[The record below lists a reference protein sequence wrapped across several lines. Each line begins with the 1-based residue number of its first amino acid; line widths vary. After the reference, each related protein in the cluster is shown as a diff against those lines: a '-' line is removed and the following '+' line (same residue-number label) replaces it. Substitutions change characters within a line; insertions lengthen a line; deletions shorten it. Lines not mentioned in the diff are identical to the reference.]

1 MTDRQESP
9 PQSQAIEPSQGLKI
23 ALTVSSIL
31 LAVLVFIIYLPT
43 LSAPAL
49 YDETYLLA
57 WWKNI
62 LQAGLFSHEG
72 LTFLS
77 FAGCDLR
84 DATGPYG
91 NLATLMFAA
100 LSGGKI
106 ALLHFTAAA
115 LHLGNCLLLF
125 CTAIKIQSLAR
136 ASSSKSTDS
145 SLANFAAAAI
155 AALVFGL
162 SPLAPE
168 AVSWLGGFPIL
179 IGTNLSLLAFLLLCF
194 SAHTTEKQT
203 ERRNLI
209 MSSTAGS
216 LALLAALCS
225 AHLAVVVFFPAVC
238 VYLATRRIVEQQS
251 IIRKIIL
258 VYLLGATIGAVYSSF
273 IYLGRSPDAATSL
286 PPKIAA
292 LKEPKVEVQSESQT
306 ESQAGPESNVLNKFI
321 GNISALVIPIN
332 KSINKNY
339 NKSFK
344 LSYLLLP
351 APLILTLVALMMSAQ
366 LRNRIGI
373 ALAFTLLYLLLNRE
387 GIDRETLTGARW
399 LYPILPTFS
408 FLLASTLA
416 SPMFIQWSKSE
427 DNLIGRIVKSL
438 VCAVLLVCTIAFLA
452 PLTYTQIS
460 SFKSQG
466 KLWNKLS
473 QSIAMLG
480 GKEKSAYLIVRNL
493 PQSLSIAPI
502 ISPFEPILIDTA
514 EKLPRSQNISAGALK
529 DCLRNSNRENK
540 IGNIVF
546 HFEKHLA
553 DLVKTDFEVTNQNFA
568 GPLTAQQIAKRVTP
582 ALEYYR
588 GTVKLDGTG
597 ENLLLES
604 GNTNGAAVRIDCEG
618 LSPVKGDYLY
628 VEAKIDGPPLK
639 PHTPVEIHWLTNWNT
654 EWEPRDRK
662 TQVDAFANDNLYHR
676 YFFPLRS
683 TGWTTNGF
691 PSHIMLGFPASAN
704 VAIKAIGIA
713 GGATDNT
720 AQSASVAPTESNQE
734 APLATRELIVAPP
747 APLLTAQASLAQS
760 QGKRR
765 FAAFSFNYPDLQEL
779 GLTAVY
785 GRDNSLLL
793 NYDAS
798 EVESAT
804 AVKFEIGLPDSKF
817 KADNAEYPDSSST
830 TIDQR
835 DIKGTFTLKATD
847 QPIAAR
853 TAATG
858 SVFPIRVYALDQSGK
873 IIGRS
878 SDSVHCLIDWNL
890 SAK

>member
-1 MTDRQESP
+1 MTDRPESP

-23 ALTVSSIL
+23 ALAVSSIL
-31 LAVLVFIIYLPT
+31 LAVLVFILYLPT

-49 YDETYLLA
+49 YDEHYLLA
-57 WWKNI
+57 WWKNL
-62 LQAGLFSHEG
+62 LQSGLFSHES

-77 FAGCDLR
+77 FAGCDIR

-91 NLATLMFAA
+91 NLATLIFAA

-106 ALLHFTAAA
+106 ALLHFTATA

-125 CTAIKIQSLAR
+125 GTALKIQSLAR
-136 ASSSKSTDS
+136 ANSSPSTDS
-145 SLANFAAAAI
+145 NLANFAAAAT

-168 AVSWLGGFPIL
+168 AVSWLGGFPIIL
-179 IGTNLSLLAFLLLCF
+179 GTNLSLLAFLLLSF
-194 SAHTTEKQT
+194 TASNTEKQS
-203 ERRNLI
+203 EKRNLI
-209 MSSTAGS
+209 MSSMAGC
-216 LALLAALCS
+216 LALLSTLCS

-238 VYLATRRIVEQQS
+238 VYLATRKIVDKQS

-258 VYLLGATIGAVYSSF
+258 IYLLCTTVGAVYSSF
-273 IYLGRSPDAATSL
+273 IYLGRSPENASNL
-286 PPKIAA
+286 PPKISA
-292 LKEPKVEVQSESQT
+292 LQEPKVEAQA
-306 ESQAGPESNVLNKFI
+306 ESQAESETSLLSKPL
-321 GNISALVIPIN
+321 GNLSALVIPIN

-351 APLILTLVALMMSAQ
+351 APLIFTLVALMLSAQ

-373 ALAFTLLYLLLNRE
+373 ALTFILLYLLLNRE

-408 FLLASTLA
+408 FLIASTLA
-416 SPMFIQWSKSE
+416 SPLFIQWSKFE
-427 DNLIGRIVKSL
+427 NNLVIRVVKSL
-438 VCAVLLVCTIAFLA
+438 VCMVLVVCTTLFFIPLA
-452 PLTYTQIS
+452 HTQIS
-460 SFKSQG
+460 SYKSQG

-480 GKEKSAYLIVRNL
+480 GKEKSAYLVVRNL
-493 PQSLSIAPI
+493 PQSLSVAPI

-514 EKLPRSQNISAGALK
+514 EKLPRSQNISAGTLK
-529 DCLRNSNRENK
+529 DCLRNSNREAN

-546 HFEKHLA
+546 HFEKHLV
-553 DLVKTDFEVTNQNFA
+553 DLIKTDFEVTNQNFA
-568 GPLTAQQIAKRVTP
+568 GPLSAQQIAKRVTP
-582 ALEYYR
+582 PIEFYR
-588 GTVKLDGTG
+588 GTVKLDSTG

-628 VEAKIDGPPLK
+628 VEAKIDGPPLQ

-691 PSHIMLGFPASAN
+691 PSHIMLGFPAGAN

-713 GGATDNT
+713 GGETSNAAKSATVT
-720 AQSASVAPTESNQE
+720 PTESTA
-734 APLATRELIVAPP
+734 APR
-747 APLLTAQASLAQS
+747 APLLTAQASQPQS

-785 GRDNSLLL
+785 GRDNALLL
-793 NYDAS
+793 SYDAS
-798 EVESAT
+798 KVESAT

-817 KADNAEYPDSSST
+817 KADNAEYPDTSST
-830 TIDQR
+830 TIDQQ
-835 DIKGTFTLKATD
+835 DKKGTFSLKATD
-847 QPIAAR
+847 QPIASR

-858 SVFPIRVYALDQSGK
+858 SVFPIRVFAIDQSGK

>member
-1 MTDRQESP
+1 MPDIQESP
-9 PQSQAIEPSQGLKI
+9 HLSQAIEPTPGLRI
-23 ALTVSSIL
+23 GLTVVSIL
-31 LAVLVFIIYLPT
+31 LAVLVFILYLPT

-49 YDETYLLA
+49 YDENYLLA
-57 WWKNI
+57 WWKNL
-62 LQAGLFSHEG
+62 LQAGLFSHES
-72 LTFLS
+72 LTFLG

-91 NLATLMFAA
+91 NLATLIFAA

-106 ALLHFTAAA
+106 ALMHFAATS

-125 CTAIKIQSLAR
+125 GTILKVQSLAR
-136 ASSSKSTDS
+136 ANSSQSTDS
-145 SLANFAAAAI
+145 NLASFSAAVI
-155 AALVFGL
+155 TALVFAL

-179 IGTNLSLLAFLLLCF
+179 LGTNLSLLAFLLLCF
-194 SAHTTEKQT
+194 SASNTEKQT
-203 ERRNLI
+203 EKRNLI
-209 MSSTAGS
+209 ISSIAGC
-216 LALLAALCS
+216 LALLASLCS
-225 AHLAVVVFFPAVC
+225 AHLAAVVFFPAVC
-238 VYLATRRIVEQQS
+238 VYLATRKIVDRQT
-251 IIRKIIL
+251 IVRKIIV
-258 VYLLGATIGAVYSSF
+258 VYLLGATIGALYSSF
-273 IYLGRSPDAATSL
+273 IYLGRSPENASNI

-292 LKEPKVEVQSESQT
+292 LKEPKVEAQSEPQE
-306 ESQAGPESNVLNKFI
+306 ESQAGPGGNFLTKSL

-351 APLILTLVALMMSAQ
+351 APLIFTLVALMLSAQ

-408 FLLASTLA
+408 FLVASTLA
-416 SPMFIQWSKSE
+416 SPMFIQWSKFE

-438 VCAVLLVCTIAFLA
+438 VCMVLVVCTTLFFIPLA
-452 PLTYTQIS
+452 HTQIS

-466 KLWNKLS
+466 KLWTKLS

-502 ISPFEPILIDTA
+502 ISPFEPVLIDTA

-546 HFEKHLA
+546 HFEKHLV
-553 DLVKTDFEVTNQNFA
+553 DLIKTDFEVTNQNFTS
-568 GPLTAQQIAKRVTP
+568 PLTAQQIAKRVTP
-582 ALEYYR
+582 PIEFYR

-604 GNTNGAAVRIDCEG
+604 ANTNGAAVRIDCEG

-628 VEAKIDGPPLK
+628 VEAKINGPPLQ
-639 PHTPVEIHWLTNWNT
+639 PHTPVEMHWLTNWNI

-691 PSHIMLGFPASAN
+691 PSHIMLGFPAGAN
-704 VAIKAIGIA
+704 VAIKAIGIS
-713 GGATDNT
+713 GGETSNIAE
-720 AQSASVAPTESNQE
+720 SASVPPAES
-734 APLATRELIVAPP
+734 IMAPP

-785 GRDNSLLL
+785 GKDNSLLL

-798 EVESAT
+798 KVESAT

-817 KADNAEYPDSSST
+817 KADNAEYPETSST

-835 DIKGTFTLKATD
+835 DNKGTFTLKATD
-847 QPIAAR
+847 QPIASR

-858 SVFPIRVYALDQSGK
+858 TVFPIRVFALDQSGK

>member
-1 MTDRQESP
+1 MTDRRESP
-9 PQSQAIEPSQGLKI
+9 PQSQVIEPSQGLRI
-23 ALTVSSIL
+23 ALPVISIL
-31 LAVLVFIIYLPT
+31 LAVLVFILYLPT

-57 WWKNI
+57 WWKNL
-62 LQAGLFSHEG
+62 LQAGLLSHES
-72 LTFLS
+72 LAFLS

-91 NLATLMFAA
+91 NLATLIFAA

-106 ALLHFTAAA
+106 ALLHFTATAM
-115 LHLGNCLLLF
+115 HLGNCLLLF
-125 CTAIKIQSLAR
+125 GSILKIQSLAR
-136 ASSSKSTDS
+136 ANSSQSTDS
-145 SLANFAAAAI
+145 NLANFAAAAT

-179 IGTNLSLLAFLLLCF
+179 LGTNLSLLAFLLLCF
-194 SAHTTEKQT
+194 SASNTEKHT
-203 ERRNLI
+203 EKGNLT
-209 MSSTAGS
+209 MGSMAGC
-216 LALLAALCS
+216 LALLASLCS

-238 VYLATRRIVEQQS
+238 VYLATRKIADKQS
-251 IIRKIIL
+251 IIRKII
-258 VYLLGATIGAVYSSF
+258 VIYLLGATIGAVYSSF
-273 IYLGRSPDAATSL
+273 IYLGRSPGNASNL

-292 LKEPKVEVQSESQT
+292 LKEPKVEVQSEPQA
-306 ESQAGPESNVLNKFI
+306 ESPAGPE
-321 GNISALVIPIN
+321 GNFLTKPLGNLSALAIPIN

-351 APLILTLVALMMSAQ
+351 APLIFTLVALMLSSQ

-373 ALAFTLLYLLLNRE
+373 ALTFTLLYLLLNGE

-408 FLLASTLA
+408 FLVASTLA
-416 SPMFIQWSKSE
+416 SPMFIQWSKFE
-427 DNLIGRIVKSL
+427 DNLIGRVVKSL
-438 VCAVLLVCTIAFLA
+438 VCMVLVVCTTLFFIPLA
-452 PLTYTQIS
+452 HTQIS
-460 SFKSQG
+460 SYKSQG
-466 KLWNKLS
+466 KLWTKLS

-480 GKEKSAYLIVRNL
+480 GREKSAYLIVRNL

-529 DCLRNSNRENK
+529 DCLRNSNRESK

-546 HFEKHLA
+546 HFEKNLV
-553 DLVKTDFEVTNQNFA
+553 DLIKTDFEVTNQNFA

-588 GTVKLDGTG
+588 GTVKLDSTG

-628 VEAKIDGPPLK
+628 VEAKIDGPPLQ

-683 TGWTTNGF
+683 SGWTTNGF
-691 PSHIMLGFPASAN
+691 PSHIMLGFPAGAN
-704 VAIKAIGIA
+704 VAVKAIGIA
-713 GGATDNT
+713 GGATDNI
-720 AQSASVAPTESNQE
+720 AESASASPTESI
-734 APLATRELIVAPP
+734 AAPP

-798 EVESAT
+798 KVESAT

-835 DIKGTFTLKATD
+835 DNKGTFTLKATD

-858 SVFPIRVYALDQSGK
+858 TVFPIRVFALDQSGK
-873 IIGRS
+873 IVGRS

>member
-1 MTDRQESP
+1 MTKHHYSP
-9 PQSQAIEPSQGLKI
+9 PVGAAEKQSAPLNI
-23 ALTVSSIL
+23 AMITVSIII
-31 LAVLVFIIYLPT
+31 AVLVSIIYLPT

-49 YDETYLLA
+49 YDETYLIS
-57 WWKNI
+57 WWKNL
-62 LQAGLFSHEG
+62 LQVGFFSSENFA
-72 LTFLS
+72 FLS
-77 FAGCDLR
+77 FTGCDLR

-91 NLATLMFAA
+91 NLASLFLIAI
-100 LSGGKI
+100 SGGKI
-106 ALLHFTAAA
+106 AVMHFFSIA
-115 LHLGNCLLLF
+115 LHLCNSLLLF
-125 CTAIKIQSLAR
+125 VVSLTVQKLSHLEGKR
-136 ASSSKSTDS
+136 TDDSSSNETSDIGIAQFTVS
-145 SLANFAAAAI
+145 AI
-155 AALVFGL
+155 ASLLFAL

-168 AVSWLGGFPIL
+168 AVSWLGGFPL
-179 IGTNLSLLAFLLLCF
+179 LLGTTLSLVAFLLLCF
-194 SAHTTEKQT
+194 CAGSNEK
-203 ERRNLI
+203 RNIILSGI
-209 MSSTAGS
+209 AGS

-225 AHLAVVVFFPAVC
+225 AHLTAVVFCPAVC
-238 VYLATRRIVEQQS
+238 FYLATRQ
-251 IIRKIIL
+251 IIEKKKTVRKIVII
-258 VYLLGATIGAVYSSF
+258 YLLGATIGSLYSSLS
-273 IYLGRSPDAATSL
+273 YLGHSPDNDANL

-292 LKEPKVEVQSESQT
+292 LREVRPEPENSFMRS
-306 ESQAGPESNVLNKFI
+306 I
-321 GNISALVIPIN
+321 GNLSAMVIPIN
-332 KSINKNY
+332 RSINKTY
-339 NKSFK
+339 NKTFK
-344 LSYLLLP
+344 LSYLMIP
-351 APLILTLVALMMSAQ
+351 APLVFSLIAIMLSIQ

-373 ALAFTLLYLLLNRE
+373 ALTLSLIYFLLNRE
-387 GIDRETLTGARW
+387 LIDRETLVGVRW
-399 LYPILPTFS
+399 FYPILPTFS
-408 FLLASTLA
+408 FLIASTLA
-416 SPMFIQWSKSE
+416 SPLFIQWNKLE
-427 DNLIGRIVKSL
+427 NNLVIRSVKSL
-438 VCAVLLVCTIAFLA
+438 ICLVLVICTLLFLI
-452 PLTYTQIS
+452 PLTHTQIS

-466 KLWNKLS
+466 KLWAKLS
-473 QSIAMLG
+473 KSIEMLG
-480 GKEKSAYLIVRNL
+480 AKEKSAYLIVRNL

-529 DCLRNSNRENK
+529 DCLRNSKRESK

-546 HFEKHLA
+546 HFEKNLA
-553 DLVKTDFEVTNQNFA
+553 DLIKTDFEVTNQNFA

-618 LSPVKGDYLY
+618 LSPVKGDFLY
-628 VEAKIDGPPLK
+628 VEAKIDGPPLQ

-691 PSHIMLGFPASAN
+691 PSHIMLGFPAGAN
-704 VAIKAIGIA
+704 VAVKAIGIA

-720 AQSASVAPTESNQE
+720 AESASLQPTKPTLAPQ
-734 APLATRELIVAPP
+734 VAPP
-747 APLLTAQASLAQS
+747 VPLLTAQASLTQS

-765 FAAFSFNYPDLQEL
+765 FAAYSFNYPDLQEL

-798 EVESAT
+798 KVESAT

-835 DIKGTFTLKATD
+835 DNKGTLILKATD
-847 QPIAAR
+847 QPIASR

-858 SVFPIRVYALDQSGK
+858 TVFPIRVFALDQSGK